1 MTLPSHVRRCGVGT
15 DCHRPAAGLETA
27 NSACRPCLHKKKKK
41 TTIEYLATNEA
52 ECHIHVRR
60 TSTQNCTRVHNA
72 TSNIDLANWRA

>member
-1 MTLPSHVRRCGVGT
+1 MSERTVIGRRPGSKPRTV
-15 DCHRPAAGLETA
+15 HAGHE
-27 NSACRPCLHKKKKK
+27 C
-41 TTIEYLATNEA
+41 TNGA